1 MRAYRRLAL
10 NKRVV
15 VNLTTG
21 DAIAGVL
28 YADRGPL
35 IVLRDAQLHTEGGT
49 APLDGEVL
57 VERDRI
63 SFAQVV
69 A

>member
-1 MRAYRRLAL
+1 MRAYRKLAIH
-10 NKRVV
+10 KRVM

-21 DAIAGVL
+21 DAVQGVL
-28 YADRGPL
+28 FDDRGPL
-35 IVLRDAQLHTEGGT
+35 IILRDAQLHTEGGH

-57 VERDRI
+57 IERDRI
-63 SFAQVV
+63 AFVQVV